1 MFEATPYNL
10 YQITFYIKGD
20 LIKVIGGRFK
30 HPWEVNQFGFNNT
43 IITGGVSFC
52 FQYSNLLKKPLRL
65 LRGFF
70 YL

>member
-1 MFEATPYNL
+1 MNNL
-10 YQITFYIKGD
+10 NVSPDTIYIKGD
-20 LIKVIGGRFK
+20 LVKVIGGRFK

>member
-1 MFEATPYNL
+1 
-10 YQITFYIKGD
+10 
-20 LIKVIGGRFK
+20 LIKDIGGRFK